1 MAALFSSQTN
11 LSSSLVIHSYPVK
24 LKKFSIRKSVNVAKK
39 VSLFAVLVDN
49 GKMKVPFK
57 LKEGQSRKFHQL
69 PSGLKM
75 EVISQKGLDQK
86 NNNELK
92 NPPLVFIHGSYHAA
106 WCWAE
111 HWLPF
116 FSENGFDCYALSL
129 LAQGESDEPTGP
141 AAGTLETHASDVASF
156 IQKEITAPPVLLGH
170 SFGGLIVQ
178 SYLSSVETNKEFSG
192 TANSLPKLAGA
203 ILLCSVPPTGNGG
216 LVWRY
221 MRSKPIAA
229 FKVTISLAAKGF
241 ATSLSL
247 CKETFFSPELQDH
260 LTRSYQKLM
269 VESSRMPLFDL
280 KKLNA
285 SLPVPRVPRS
295 SFELL
300 VLGASNDFIVD
311 SEGLRETAMFYGVEP
326 VCIEGIAHDM
336 MLDCTW
342 DKGAHVILSWLSNR
356 FT

>member
-1 MAALFSSQTN
+1 MAALLSSQTN
-11 LSSSLVIHSYPVK
+11 FSSLVIHSYPIK
-24 LKKFSIRKSVNVAKK
+24 LKIFSIKKSVSVEKK
-39 VSLFAVLVDN
+39 VPLCAVLVDN
-49 GKMKVPFK
+49 GKMKVPYK

-75 EVISQKGLDQK
+75 EVISQKGVN

-92 NPPLVFIHGSYHAA
+92 NPPLIFIHGSYHAA
-106 WCWAE
+106 WCWAV

-116 FSENGFDCYALSL
+116 FSEFGFDCYALSL

-156 IQKEITAPPVLLGH
+156 IHKEITVPPVLLGH
-170 SFGGLIVQ
+170 SFGGAYCPVLLIKR
-178 SYLSSVETNKEFSG
+178 S
-192 TANSLPKLAGA
+192 ANSLPKLAGA
-203 ILLCSVPPTGNGG
+203 VLLCSVPPTGNCG

-221 MRSKPIAA
+221 MLSKPIAA
-229 FKVTISLAAKGF
+229 IKVTISLASKGF
-241 ATSLSL
+241 ATSLPL

-285 SLPVPRVPRS
+285 SLPVPRVPIS
-295 SFELL
+295 SFEVL

-311 SEGLRETAMFYGVEP
+311 SKGLRETAMFYGVEP

-336 MLDCTW
+336 MLDCSW
-342 DKGAHVILSWLSNR
+342 DKGAHVILSWLSNQ
-356 FT
+356 FM

>member
-11 LSSSLVIHSYPVK
+11 FASSVVIHSYPVK
-24 LKKFSIRKSVNVAKK
+24 LKNFSIRKSVNVVRK
-39 VSLFAVLVDN
+39 VPLFAVLVDN
-49 GKMKVPFK
+49 VKMKVPFK
-57 LKEGQSRKFHQL
+57 LKEGQSRNFHQL

-75 EVISQKGLDQK
+75 EVISQKGVNQ
-86 NNNELK
+86 NNELK

-106 WCWAE
+106 WCWAV

-178 SYLSSVETNKEFSG
+178 SYLSNVETNEEIPGS
-192 TANSLPKLAGA
+192 ANSLPKLAGA

-300 VLGASNDFIVD
+300 VIGASNDFIVD

-326 VCIEGIAHDM
+326 VCVEGIAHDM